1 MAITQLTSY
10 TAKNVGPTTAT
21 VFTAV
26 ASLQT
31 VINGLTVA
39 NVTNVATSASVLI
52 TRGGVDVFIVR
63 NATVYPGGSMVVAG
77 WDQKIALIAGD
88 IVKCSSSV
96 ATSVD
101 VFVSAVISGEAAAGS
116 QPVNTAP

>member
-10 TAKNVGPTTAT
+10 TAKNVGPTTST
-21 VFTAV
+21 VFTA
-26 ASLQT
+26 APSLQT

-52 TRGGVDVFIVR
+52 TRGGVDVYVVR
-63 NATVYPGGSMVVAG
+63 NATVYPGGSMIVAG

-88 IVKCSSSV
+88 QLR
-96 ATSVD
+96 A
-101 VFVSAVISGEAAAGS
+101 VS
-116 QPVNTAP
+116 